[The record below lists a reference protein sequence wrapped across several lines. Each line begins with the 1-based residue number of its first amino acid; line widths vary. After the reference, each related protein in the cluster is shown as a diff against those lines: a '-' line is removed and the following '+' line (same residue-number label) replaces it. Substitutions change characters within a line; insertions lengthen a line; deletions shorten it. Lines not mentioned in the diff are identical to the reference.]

1 MHSHLRQ
8 IAQRKGDIVINKNT
22 GRRISAIVPV
32 HVFGNPARIEEICSV
47 AASWNIPVVEDA
59 AEALGSWSANT
70 PCGLV
75 GDIGVISF
83 NGNKILTTGGGGVL
97 LTNRSD
103 YAHRA
108 KHLSTTAKVPHT
120 WEYFHDEI
128 GWNDRMPNINAALG
142 VSQLEVLPEI
152 LEKKRVLYQSYKS
165 AFSTLSDIHIINCLR
180 GDISNNWLVTLY
192 LGIPVDNDASSLQV
206 HILNM
211 AHQSGFLLRPI
222 WKPLHFLPMYA
233 NHPRADS
240 LKVSEFMSTRLINLP
255 SSPHLAS

>member
-1 MHSHLRQ
+1 MFRSVSNLDGSVLLVNGSKFENDLCTYIYAKHAIAVTNGTVALRLALHLVGVRADDEVIMPPLSFVATANAVSHLRAIPHFVDVDNITLAIDPNALHSHLQQ

-70 PCGLV
+70 HCGLV

-83 NGNKILTTGGGGVL
+83 NGIRSFLNRRWRCTT
-97 LTNRSD
+97 TNRSD

-128 GWNDRMPNINAALG
+128 GWNDRCLTLMLHLSFSARGP
-142 VSQLEVLPEI
+142 PEI
-152 LEKKRVLYQSYKS
+152 
-165 AFSTLSDIHIINCLR
+165 
-180 GDISNNWLVTLY
+180 
-192 LGIPVDNDASSLQV
+192 
-206 HILNM
+206 
-211 AHQSGFLLRPI
+211 
-222 WKPLHFLPMYA
+222 
-233 NHPRADS
+233 
-240 LKVSEFMSTRLINLP
+240 
-255 SSPHLAS
+255 